1 MTQAVKNVN
10 SIVLVFAI
18 LLIGYV
24 IVQATFFLRHALK
37 FNEKYKLLKPLI
49 TKDTRQVR
57 SHRSGRRFPS

>member
-1 MTQAVKNVN
+1 MTQAVKDVN

-37 FNEKYKLLKPLI
+37 FNF
-49 TKDTRQVR
+49 QAQ
-57 SHRSGRRFPS
+57 G